1 MSAAFATT
9 SNMMPFRRMHSRLV
23 GLPAPATAHVGV
35 ESTIGGPVGRR
46 VVGRCVGR
54 RVVGF
59 AEDGLGVG
67 IRVVGRG
74 VGVRVVGFADDGLDE
89 GFDDVGISVGSPV
102 DDGLPVVGPDEGF
115 DDVGGPVGSGVDGA
129 LIVGGPVESGVE
141 GVGVVGLDEGRQSTT
156 VASFMAELGMLY
168 ALFTI
173 LAST

>member
-23 GLPAPATAHVGV
+23 ELPAPATAHVGV

-59 AEDGLGVG
+59 AEDGLGVD
-67 IRVVGRG
+67 IPVVGRG
-74 VGVRVVGFADDGLDE
+74 VEPRVVGFADDGLDE
-89 GFDDVGISVGSPV
+89 GFDDVGRRV
-102 DDGLPVVGPDEGF
+102 DGFGVVGP
-115 DDVGGPVGSGVDGA
+115 
-129 LIVGGPVESGVE
+129 
-141 GVGVVGLDEGRQSTT
+141 DEGRQSTT
-156 VASFMAELGMLY
+156 VASFMPELGMLY

-173 LAST
+173 PAST